1 MTDEEEVKKDAE
13 FVLKCHYGDIEKA
26 KEAVCKSITKY
37 KDAYKYDQNPR
48 LKQRAEQL
56 NEVLKY
62 LNEKQNETNNF

>member
-1 MTDEEEVKKDAE
+1 MTDKEEVKKDAE

-26 KEAVCKSITKY
+26 KEAVCNSITKY

-48 LKQRAEQL
+48 LKNRALQL

-62 LNEKQNETNNF
+62 LNEKQNG